1 MRTDQE
7 RNLISVMYGGTT
19 DLNSFKWDQMT
30 TVPILSLMT
39 TQDIDYIR
47 KLILSPKYSGDT
59 KYKLDKINDVMH
71 FRGFTKFAGGTNR
84 VVYIHPSAPNAV
96 FKIAIDSIGIGDNP
110 AEYRNQAILKPYC
123 CKVFECSPCGTIAS
137 FERVYRI
144 TTFKEFYEIAD
155 DYFYILSRRI
165 LGKYIM
171 EDIGIDYF
179 MNVGIR
185 IGCHP
190 VILDFP
196 YLYELD
202 GKKLQCQNQ
211 LDDGTICGGEIDY
224 DDGFNKLIC
233 KKCGRIY
240 RAKDLRKDPDKSRIV
255 VIGSGEE
262 EYTDM
267 RNVITAGNR
276 VIRVFEDGLCVYNAD
291 NANGMSYEQYME
303 HMNNAND
310 TEDDSNDYTINTQES
325 EQIEPKEISKSVKA
339 PEPTESEHVVEANFD
354 KVRDIIKSNSSNPED
369 TIAKIPDE
377 IELAPDEEE
386 VHEESSDSEP
396 ETTEEEPRK
405 EYEPPVIEE
414 IDKSDDDHH
423 TVSSEELKEYSCN
436 TKPVT
441 SPLVGNTDNPV
452 EFSNSMMEYMVR
464 KKGSKIDLN
473 NIDLM

>member
-1 MRTDQE
+1 MRTNQE

-30 TVPILSLMT
+30 TAPILSLMT

-84 VVYIHPSAPNAV
+84 VVYIHPAAPNAV

-110 AEYRNQAILKPYC
+110 AEYRNQSILKPYC

-171 EDIGIDYF
+171 EDIGINYF

-255 VIGSGEE
+255 VIGSGEK

-276 VIRVFEDGLCVYNAD
+276 VIRVFEDGVCIYNAD
-291 NANGMSYEQYME
+291 KANGMSYEQYME
-303 HMNNAND
+303 HMNNANN
-310 TEDDSNDYTINTQES
+310 TEDDSGYTVNTQES
-325 EQIEPKEISKSVKA
+325 EQIEPKEISESVKA
-339 PEPTESEHVVEANFD
+339 PEPIEPEHVVEANFD
-354 KVRDIIKSNSSNPED
+354 KVRDIIRSNSSSNSED

-377 IELAPDEEE
+377 IELAPDEE
-386 VHEESSDSEP
+386 VHEESNNSESVV
-396 ETTEEEPRK
+396 EENK
-405 EYEPPVIEE
+405 
-414 IDKSDDDHH
+414 DDHQI
-423 TVSSEELKEYSCN
+423 VSSKEQYAVTVN
-436 TKPVT
+436 DNNVEHAPAT
-441 SPLVGNTDNPV
+441 SPLVGNTSSPV
-452 EFSNSMMEYMVR
+452 EFSNSMMEYMMR

>member
-84 VVYIHPSAPNAV
+84 VVYIHPAAPNAV

-144 TTFKEFYEIAD
+144 TTFKEFYETAD

-339 PEPTESEHVVEANFD
+339 SEQTESEHVVEANFD
-354 KVRDIIKSNSSNPED
+354 KVRDIINSNSSNPED
-369 TIAKIPDE
+369 TIEKIPDE

-436 TKPVT
+436 TKPAT

>member
-30 TVPILSLMT
+30 TAPILSLMT

-84 VVYIHPSAPNAV
+84 VVYIHPAAPNAV

-171 EDIGIDYF
+171 EDIGINYF

-291 NANGMSYEQYME
+291 KANGMSYEQYME
-303 HMNNAND
+303 HMNNTNNTD
-310 TEDDSNDYTINTQES
+310 EDDSNDYTINTQES

-339 PEPTESEHVVEANFD
+339 PEPIESEHVVEANFD
-354 KVRDIIKSNSSNPED
+354 KVRDIIQSNSSNPED

-377 IELAPDEEE
+377 IELAPDEE
-386 VHEESSDSEP
+386 VHEESDDSEP
-396 ETTEEEPRK
+396 ETTGEEAACK
-405 EYEPPVIEE
+405 ESESVVEE
-414 IDKSDDDHH
+414 KEDDHQTASYEGH
-423 TVSSEELKEYSCN
+423 YAVAGNDVES
-436 TKPVT
+436 VI
-441 SPLVGNTDNPV
+441 SPLVGNTSNPV
-452 EFSNSMMEYMVR
+452 EFSNSMMEYMAR

>member
-30 TVPILSLMT
+30 TAPILSLMT

-84 VVYIHPSAPNAV
+84 VVYIHPAAPNAV

-171 EDIGIDYF
+171 EDIGINYF

-276 VIRVFEDGLCVYNAD
+276 VIRVFEDGICVYNAD
-291 NANGMSYEQYME
+291 KANGMSYEQYME
-303 HMNNAND
+303 HMNNP
-310 TEDDSNDYTINTQES
+310 EDNSNGYTINAQES
-325 EQIEPKEISKSVKA
+325 EQIEPKEISKSVEV
-339 PEPTESEHVVEANFD
+339 PEPIESDHVVEANFD
-354 KVRDIIKSNSSNPED
+354 KVRDIIKSNTSNPED

-377 IELAPDEEE
+377 IELASDEEE
-386 VHEESSDSEP
+386 TQGNSNDNESEP
-396 ETTEEEPRK
+396 IGEVIREEP
-405 EYEPPVIEE
+405 ESPAIEE
-414 IDKSDDDHH
+414 KKKYGHHIVLSENPEEYDEVDDHKA
-423 TVSSEELKEYSCN
+423 E
-436 TKPVT
+436 PAT
-441 SPLVGNTDNPV
+441 SPLVGDTGSPV
-452 EFSNSMMEYMVR
+452 EFSNSMMEYMMR
-464 KKGSKIDLN
+464 KKGAKIDLN

>member
-30 TVPILSLMT
+30 TAPILSLMT

-84 VVYIHPSAPNAV
+84 VVYIHPAAPNAV

-171 EDIGIDYF
+171 EDIGINYF

-291 NANGMSYEQYME
+291 KANGMSYEQYME
-303 HMNNAND
+303 HMNNATD
-310 TEDDSNDYTINTQES
+310 TDEDDSNDYTINTQES

-339 PEPTESEHVVEANFD
+339 PEPIESEHVVEANFD
-354 KVRDIIKSNSSNPED
+354 KVRDIIQSNSSNPED

-377 IELAPDEEE
+377 IELAPDEE
-386 VHEESSDSEP
+386 VHEESDDSEP
-396 ETTEEEPRK
+396 ETTEEEAVCK
-405 EYEPPVIEE
+405 ESESVVEE
-414 IDKSDDDHH
+414 KEDDHQAASYEGH
-423 TVSSEELKEYSCN
+423 YAVAGNNVES
-436 TKPVT
+436 VI
-441 SPLVGNTDNPV
+441 SPLVGNTSSPV
-452 EFSNSMMEYMVR
+452 EFSNSMMEYMAR

>member
-47 KLILSPKYSGDT
+47 KLILSPKYSGNT

-84 VVYIHPSAPNAV
+84 VVYIHPAAPNAV

-110 AEYRNQAILKPYC
+110 AEYRNQYILKPYC

-155 DYFYILSRRI
+155 DYFYILSRKI
-165 LGKYIM
+165 LGKYVM
-171 EDIGIDYF
+171 EDIGINYF

-202 GKKLQCQNQ
+202 GNKLQCQNQ

-240 RAKDLRKDPDKSRIV
+240 RASDLRKDPGKSNIL
-255 VIGSGEE
+255 VIGTNEK

-276 VIRVFEDGLCVYNAD
+276 VIRVFEDGKCIYNAD
-291 NANGMSYEQYME
+291 KTDMTYEQYMDYI
-303 HMNNAND
+303 NNPAPD
-310 TEDDSNDYTINTQES
+310 VQEP
-325 EQIEPKEISKSVKA
+325 EQVEPEIAHEAVKTPESVKS
-339 PEPTESEHVVEANFD
+339 ESVTEANFD
-354 KVRDIIKSNSSNPED
+354 KIRDIVQNNTSNPED
-369 TIAKIPDE
+369 TIEKIPDE
-377 IELAPDEEE
+377 IELAPDEEAQEESNE
-386 VHEESSDSEP
+386 VEPIGEVIPEESSTVEEKNSDHHIILSENA
-396 ETTEEEPRK
+396 EEE
-405 EYEPPVIEE
+405 EV
-414 IDKSDDDHH
+414 DDTNHY
-423 TVSSEELKEYSCN
+423 T
-436 TKPVT
+436 T
-441 SPLVGNTDNPV
+441 SPLVGNPSKPV
-452 EFSNSMMEYMVR
+452 EFSNSMMEYMMR
-464 KKGSKIDLN
+464 KKGTKVDLN
-473 NIDLM
+473 NPDLM

>member
-59 KYKLDKINDVMH
+59 KYKLDKIDDVMH

-84 VVYIHPSAPNAV
+84 VVYIHPAAPNAV
-96 FKIAIDSIGIGDNP
+96 FKVAIDSIGIGDNP

-171 EDIGIDYF
+171 EDIGINYF

-255 VIGSGEE
+255 VIGAGEK

-276 VIRVFEDGLCVYNAD
+276 VIRVFEDGICVYNAD
-291 NANGMSYEQYME
+291 KANGMSYEQYME
-303 HMNNAND
+303 HMNN
-310 TEDDSNDYTINTQES
+310 TEDDSDGYTINAQES
-325 EQIEPKEISKSVKA
+325 EQIEPKEISKSVET
-339 PEPTESEHVVEANFD
+339 PEPIESDHVVEANFD
-354 KVRDIIKSNSSNPED
+354 KVRDIIKSNTSNPED

-377 IELAPDEEE
+377 IELAPDEEDTQE
-386 VHEESSDSEP
+386 DSNDNESEP
-396 ETTEEEPRK
+396 IGEVIREEPESPVAEEK
-405 EYEPPVIEE
+405 KKYDHSIVLSENPEEYDEV
-414 IDKSDDDHH
+414 DDHKA
-423 TVSSEELKEYSCN
+423 E
-436 TKPVT
+436 PAT
-441 SPLVGNTDNPV
+441 SPLVGDTGSPV

-464 KKGSKIDLN
+464 KKGAKIDLN

>member
-84 VVYIHPSAPNAV
+84 VVYIHPAAPNAV
-96 FKIAIDSIGIGDNP
+96 FKVAIDSIGIGDNP

-171 EDIGIDYF
+171 EDIGINYF

-255 VIGSGEE
+255 VIGAGEK

-276 VIRVFEDGLCVYNAD
+276 VIRVFEDGICVYNAD
-291 NANGMSYEQYME
+291 KANGMSYEQYME
-303 HMNNAND
+303 HMNN
-310 TEDDSNDYTINTQES
+310 TEDDSDGYTINAQES
-325 EQIEPKEISKSVKA
+325 EQIEPKEISKSVEV
-339 PEPTESEHVVEANFD
+339 PELIESDHVVEANFD
-354 KVRDIIKSNSSNPED
+354 KVRDIIQSNTSNPED

-386 VHEESSDSEP
+386 AQEVSNDNESEP
-396 ETTEEEPRK
+396 IGEVIREEP
-405 EYEPPVIEE
+405 ESPVIEE
-414 IDKSDDDHH
+414 KRKYDHSIVLSENPEEYDEVDDHK
-423 TVSSEELKEYSCN
+423 VE
-436 TKPVT
+436 PAT
-441 SPLVGNTDNPV
+441 SPLVGDTGSPV

>member
-30 TVPILSLMT
+30 TAPILSLMT

-84 VVYIHPSAPNAV
+84 VVYIHPAAPNAV

-171 EDIGIDYF
+171 EDIGINYF

-291 NANGMSYEQYME
+291 KANGMSYEQYME
-303 HMNNAND
+303 RMNN
-310 TEDDSNDYTINTQES
+310 TEDDSTGYTVNTQES

-354 KVRDIIKSNSSNPED
+354 KVRDIIQSNSSNPED

-377 IELAPDEEE
+377 IELAPDEE
-386 VHEESSDSEP
+386 VHEESNNSEP
-396 ETTEEEPRK
+396 ETAEEETVCK
-405 EYEPPVIEE
+405 ESESVVEE
-414 IDKSDDDHH
+414 KDDAHQA
-423 TVSSEELKEYSCN
+423 VSSEELKEYSCN
-436 TKPVT
+436 TKSTT
-441 SPLVGNTDNPV
+441 SPLVGDTGSPV
-452 EFSNSMMEYMVR
+452 EFSNSMMEYMKH

-473 NIDLM
+473 SIVM

>member
-30 TVPILSLMT
+30 TAPILSLMT

-84 VVYIHPSAPNAV
+84 VVYIHPAAPNAV

-171 EDIGIDYF
+171 EDIGINYF

-291 NANGMSYEQYME
+291 KANGMSYEQYME
-303 HMNNAND
+303 HMNNATD
-310 TEDDSNDYTINTQES
+310 TDEDDSNDYTINTQES

-339 PEPTESEHVVEANFD
+339 PEPIESEHVVEANFD
-354 KVRDIIKSNSSNPED
+354 KVRDIIQSNSSNPED

-377 IELAPDEEE
+377 IELASDEE
-386 VHEESSDSEP
+386 VHEESDDSEP
-396 ETTEEEPRK
+396 ETTEEEAVCK
-405 EYEPPVIEE
+405 ESESVVEE
-414 IDKSDDDHH
+414 KEDDHQTASYEGH
-423 TVSSEELKEYSCN
+423 YAVAGNNVES
-436 TKPVT
+436 VI
-441 SPLVGNTDNPV
+441 SPLVGNTSSPV
-452 EFSNSMMEYMVR
+452 EFSNSMMEYMAR

>member
-1 MRTDQE
+1 
-7 RNLISVMYGGTT
+7 
-19 DLNSFKWDQMT
+19 
-30 TVPILSLMT
+30 
-39 TQDIDYIR
+39 
-47 KLILSPKYSGDT
+47 
-59 KYKLDKINDVMH
+59 MH

-84 VVYIHPSAPNAV
+84 VVYIHPAAPNAV

-155 DYFYILSRRI
+155 DYFYILSRKI

-171 EDIGIDYF
+171 EDIGINYF

-255 VIGSGEE
+255 VIGAGEK

-276 VIRVFEDGLCVYNAD
+276 VIRVFEDGICVYNAD
-291 NANGMSYEQYME
+291 KANGMSYEQYME
-303 HMNNAND
+303 HMNN
-310 TEDDSNDYTINTQES
+310 TEDDSNGYTINTQES
-325 EQIEPKEISKSVKA
+325 EQIEPKEISKSVET

-354 KVRDIIKSNSSNPED
+354 KVRDIIQSNSSNPED

-377 IELAPDEEE
+377 IELAPDEE
-386 VHEESSDSEP
+386 VHEESNDSEP
-396 ETTEEEPRK
+396 ETTEEETVCK
-405 EYEPPVIEE
+405 ESESVVEE
-414 IDKSDDDHH
+414 KDDAHQA
-423 TVSSEELKEYSCN
+423 VSSEELKEYSCN
-436 TKPVT
+436 TKPAT

>member
-84 VVYIHPSAPNAV
+84 VVYIHPAAPNAV

-155 DYFYILSRRI
+155 DYFYILSRKI

-171 EDIGIDYF
+171 EDIGINYF

-291 NANGMSYEQYME
+291 KANGMSYEQYME
-303 HMNNAND
+303 HMNNATD
-310 TEDDSNDYTINTQES
+310 TDEDDSNDYTINTQES
-325 EQIEPKEISKSVKA
+325 EQIEPKEISNSVNA
-339 PEPTESEHVVEANFD
+339 PEPIESEHVVEANFD
-354 KVRDIIKSNSSNPED
+354 KVRDIIQSNSSNPED

-377 IELAPDEEE
+377 IELASDEE
-386 VHEESSDSEP
+386 VHEESDDSEP
-396 ETTEEEPRK
+396 ETTEEEATCK
-405 EYEPPVIEE
+405 ESESVVEE
-414 IDKSDDDHH
+414 KDDDHH
-423 TVSSEELKEYSCN
+423 TVLYEGHYAVDDNNVE
-436 TKPVT
+436 PAT